1 MDMFEHSAKEEL
13 SKVAPLAAR
22 MRPKTFEDF
31 IGQEKI
37 IGSNSILR
45 RNLNNGNV
53 PSMILW
59 GPPGSGKTT
68 LANLIS
74 KSSKMALEN
83 LSAVTSGVS
92 EIKASIKEAENRLAM
107 NRKRTILFIDEIHR
121 LNKSQQDVVLPY
133 VENGIITL
141 IGATTEN
148 PSFEVIAPLLS
159 RSQVFKLNQLDS
171 ANIEEL
177 LKKAIMDPDNG
188 LGKNKISLEPK
199 SLNLIA
205 EMSSGDARW
214 AYNVL
219 ELCFNSTYTVAEE
232 TKIDME
238 TVYQIIQ
245 NKQIGYDKKGDHHY
259 DTISAFIKSIRLSD
273 PDAAIYWLA
282 RMLDAGEDPMFI
294 SRRIII
300 SASED
305 IGLADPIALTIAV
318 SAQQALHVLGL
329 PEGRIPLAEA
339 TIYLAKAPKSNS
351 AYKAINLALSE
362 IQSSGMKPVP
372 LHLRNPVTNLMEK
385 EGYGKGYKNPH
396 ESNKPLNLSN
406 MPNGLNT
413 EKFYKSDQ

>member
-13 SKVAPLAAR
+13 SKIAPLAAR

-31 IGQEKI
+31 IGQEKV

-92 EIKASIKEAENRLAM
+92 EIKASIKEAENRLGM

-219 ELCFNSTYTVAEE
+219 ELCFNSTYTVGQE
-232 TKIDME
+232 TKIDTE

-305 IGLADPIALTIAV
+305 IGLADPVALTIAV

-372 LHLRNPVTNLMEK
+372 LHLRNPVTNLMAK

-396 ESNKPLNLSN
+396 ESNQPLNLSN
-406 MPNGLNT
+406 MPDGLNT
-413 EKFYKSDQ
+413 ENFYKSDQ

>member
-22 MRPKTFEDF
+22 MRPKTFGDF
-31 IGQEKI
+31 IGQKKI
-37 IGSNSILR
+37 IGSDSILR

-74 KSSKMALEN
+74 NSSKMALEK

-92 EIKASIKEAENRLAM
+92 EIKAAIKEAENRLGM
-107 NRKRTILFIDEIHR
+107 NQKRTILFIDEIHR

-171 ANIEEL
+171 ANIKEL
-177 LKKAIMDPDNG
+177 LEKAIIDTENG
-188 LGKNKISLEPK
+188 LGGNEIFLEPK
-199 SLNLIA
+199 TLEIIA

-219 ELCFNSTYTVAEE
+219 ELCFNSTYTVGKV
-232 TKIDME
+232 TKIDKE

-245 NKQIGYDKKGDHHY
+245 NKKIGYDKKGDYHY

-273 PDAAIYWLA
+273 ANAAIYWLA

-294 SRRIII
+294 ARRIII

-305 IGLADPIALTIAV
+305 IGLADPMALNIAV

-351 AYKAINLALSE
+351 AYEAINLALTE
-362 IQSSGMKPVP
+362 IRASGIKPVP

-396 ESNKPLNLSN
+396 KSNEPITLNN
-406 MPNGLNT
+406 MPDGLNT
-413 EKFYKSDQ
+413 EKFYKPDQ

>member
-1 MDMFEHSAKEEL
+1 MIEHSAKEEL

-171 ANIEEL
+171 TNIEEL

-219 ELCFNSTYTVAEE
+219 ELCFNSTYTVGQE

-372 LHLRNPVTNLMEK
+372 LHLRNPVTNLMAK

-396 ESNKPLNLSN
+396 ESNEPLNLSN
-406 MPNGLNT
+406 MPDGLNT

>member
-1 MDMFEHSAKEEL
+1 
-13 SKVAPLAAR
+13 
-22 MRPKTFEDF
+22 MRPKTFGDF
-31 IGQEKI
+31 IGQKKI
-37 IGSNSILR
+37 IGSDSILR

-74 KSSKMALEN
+74 NSSKMALEK

-92 EIKASIKEAENRLAM
+92 EIKAAIKEAENRLGM
-107 NRKRTILFIDEIHR
+107 NQKRTILFIDEIHR

-171 ANIEEL
+171 ANIKEL
-177 LKKAIMDPDNG
+177 LEKAIIDTENG
-188 LGKNKISLEPK
+188 LGGNEIFLEPK
-199 SLNLIA
+199 TLEIIA

-219 ELCFNSTYTVAEE
+219 ELCFNSTYTVGKV
-232 TKIDME
+232 TKIDKE

-245 NKQIGYDKKGDHHY
+245 NKKIGYDKKGDYHY

-273 PDAAIYWLA
+273 ANAAIYWLA

-294 SRRIII
+294 ARRIII

-305 IGLADPIALTIAV
+305 IGLADPMALNIAV

-351 AYKAINLALSE
+351 AYEAINLALTE
-362 IQSSGMKPVP
+362 IRASGIKPVP

-396 ESNKPLNLSN
+396 KSNEPITLNN
-406 MPNGLNT
+406 MPDGLNT
-413 EKFYKSDQ
+413 EKFYKPDQ

>member
-22 MRPKTFEDF
+22 MRPKTFGDF
-31 IGQEKI
+31 IGQKKI
-37 IGSNSILR
+37 IGSDSILR

-74 KSSKMALEN
+74 NSSKMALEK

-92 EIKASIKEAENRLAM
+92 EIKAAIKEAENRLGM
-107 NRKRTILFIDEIHR
+107 NQKRTILFIDEIHR

-171 ANIEEL
+171 ANIKEL
-177 LKKAIMDPDNG
+177 LEKAIIDTENG
-188 LGKNKISLEPK
+188 LGRNEIFIEPK
-199 SLNLIA
+199 TLEIIA

-219 ELCFNSTYTVAEE
+219 ELCFNSTYMVGKV
-232 TKIDME
+232 TKIDKE

-245 NKQIGYDKKGDHHY
+245 NKKIGYDKKGDYHY

-273 PDAAIYWLA
+273 ANAAIYWLA

-294 SRRIII
+294 ARRIII

-305 IGLADPIALTIAV
+305 IGLADPMALNIAV

-351 AYKAINLALSE
+351 AYEAINLALTE
-362 IQSSGMKPVP
+362 IRASGIKPVP
-372 LHLRNPVTNLMEK
+372 LHLRNPVTNLMKK

-396 ESNKPLNLSN
+396 KSNEPINLNN
-406 MPNGLNT
+406 MPDGLNT
-413 EKFYKSDQ
+413 EKFYKPDQ

>member
-31 IGQEKI
+31 IGQEKV

-92 EIKASIKEAENRLAM
+92 EIKASIKEAENRLGM

-159 RSQVFKLNQLDS
+159 RAQVFKLNQLDS
-171 ANIEEL
+171 TNIEEL
-177 LKKAIMDPDNG
+177 LKKAIIDPDNG

-219 ELCFNSTYTVAEE
+219 ELCFNSTYTVGKE
-232 TKIDME
+232 TKIDTE

-305 IGLADPIALTIAV
+305 IGLADPVALTIAV

-372 LHLRNPVTNLMEK
+372 LHLRNPVTNLMAK

-396 ESNKPLNLSN
+396 ESNQPLNLSN
-406 MPNGLNT
+406 MPDGLNT

>member
-1 MDMFEHSAKEEL
+1 MDMFEHNAKEEL
-13 SKVAPLAAR
+13 FKVAPLAAR

-31 IGQEKI
+31 IGQKKI
-37 IGSNSILR
+37 IGSDSILR

-68 LANLIS
+68 LANLIANS
-74 KSSKMALEN
+74 TKMALEK

-92 EIKASIKEAENRLAM
+92 EIKAAIKEAENRLGM
-107 NRKRTILFIDEIHR
+107 NQKRTILFIDEIHR

-171 ANIEEL
+171 ANIKEL
-177 LKKAIMDPDNG
+177 LEKAITDTEKG
-188 LGKNKISLEPK
+188 LGRNEISLEPK
-199 SLNLIA
+199 TLEIIA

-219 ELCFNSTYTVAEE
+219 ELSFNSTYTVGQV
-232 TKIDME
+232 TKIDKE
-238 TVYQIIQ
+238 TVYQVIQ
-245 NKQIGYDKKGDHHY
+245 NKKIGYDKKGDYHY

-273 PDAAIYWLA
+273 PNAAIYWLA

-294 SRRIII
+294 ARRIII

-305 IGLADPIALTIAV
+305 IGLADPMALNIAV

-351 AYKAINLALSE
+351 AYEAINLALSE
-362 IQSSGMKPVP
+362 IRSSGIKPVP

-396 ESNKPLNLSN
+396 KSNEPINLTN
-406 MPNGLNT
+406 MPDGLNT
-413 EKFYKSDQ
+413 EKFYKPDK